1 VLVRAKSRFAIDLG
15 PLKNKAFIY
24 QNIFLDQSKL
34 LFLLDVRTDM
44 LSYTEENYLKT
55 IYRLSEGGL
64 KAVLTNE
71 IAESMNTKA
80 ASVTDM
86 IKKLSVKDLISYEP
100 YYGVKV
106 TKQGKLDALTI
117 IRKHRLWETFLVD
130 KLHFNWDEVHDVAE
144 QLEHIQSPLLI
155 EKLDEFLG
163 YPTADP
169 HGHPIPD
176 KNGKIQTVRQVPLSE
191 LAMNKRVIVRSV
203 RDGSPSFLQYLS
215 KIGIY
220 IGATIAILDKVD
232 FDGSLEI
239 HIDNTRKVFISRDA
253 AENLLTTE

>member
-1 VLVRAKSRFAIDLG
+1 MKV
-15 PLKNKAFIY
+15 
-24 QNIFLDQSKL
+24 
-34 LFLLDVRTDM
+34 M
-44 LSYTEENYLKT
+44 LSFTEENYLKA

-71 IAESMNTKA
+71 IAESMSTKA

-86 IKKLSVKDLISYEP
+86 IKKLSLKNLISYEK
-100 YYGVKV
+100 YYGAKI
-106 TKQGKLDALTI
+106 TRQGKSQALSV
-117 IRKHRLWETFLVD
+117 IRKHRLWETFLVE
-130 KLHFNWDEVHDVAE
+130 KLNFSWDEVHDVAE

-176 KNGKIQTVRQVPLSE
+176 KDGKIQELRLIPLSE
-191 LAMNKRVIVRSV
+191 SQVNKKVMVRSV
-203 RDGSPSFLQYLS
+203 KDGSPAFLQYLS

-220 IGATIAILDKVD
+220 IGAKVSILEKIE
-232 FDGSLEI
+232 FDGSLELM
-239 HIDNTRKVFISRDA
+239 IDNKNKVFISREA
-253 AENLLTTE
+253 AVNLLITE